1 MKRRRIPRPVHAAF
15 CFLCFLLI
23 LLFFRLEY
31 GPPAAWGE
39 EAVLR
44 RAERKNLRAPGEVI
58 AVWNEWNEQSFAVW
72 DGSEV
77 QVYDTLWENKVSF
90 YGEERTPKPKPL
102 VRRYTRAILWRDSR
116 EKGWGCTGIV
126 TSVWKSASSDWES
139 SLPLL
144 IKNGD
149 PAAARGYLTVTA
161 RDASEGS
168 GSVRLY
174 TWHAEAERENPW
186 VFLFFVTPQ
195 QQGNNISQVMNR
207 IANGR
212 DWNGEITAEAEIVWY
227 AEDGQELYRQS
238 IQLIET
244 ETEGSET

>member
-1 MKRRRIPRPVHAAF
+1 MRRRRIPRPVHAA
-15 CFLCFLLI
+15 LCILCILLI
-23 LLFFRLEY
+23 PVFFRLEY

-39 EAVLR
+39 EAILR
-44 RAERKNLRAPGEVI
+44 RAERQYLRAPGEVI
-58 AVWNEWNEQSFAVW
+58 AAWNDGNIQDFAVW

-77 QVYDTLWENKVSF
+77 QVYDTMWTSRGAF
-90 YGEERTPKPKPL
+90 YGEERIPKPKPI
-102 VRRYTRAILWRDSR
+102 VHRYTRAILWRDSR

-126 TSVWKSASSDWES
+126 TSVWRSASSDWES

-227 AEDGQELYRQS
+227 AGDGQELSRQF

-244 ETEGSET
+244 TEGSET